1 VTIRDGLIRG
11 ARRLEASRVPNPRM
25 TAERL
30 LAWRLAVD
38 RAYLYAHG
46 ERVLAPEEARAFLEA
61 VGARAEGVP
70 TQYIVGTQ
78 EFFGRS
84 FAVGPAVL
92 IPRPE
97 TELLVECAL
106 ARILPATAPR
116 IADVGTGSGAI
127 AVTVAL
133 ERPSA
138 HVVASDVSAEA
149 LGVASR
155 NAEILGASVS
165 FLRMD
170 MLEALAGGFDFILSN
185 PPYVDPADA
194 PTLEREVRDHEPGL
208 ALFASDAGLGTI
220 RRLIPEAARVLK
232 PGGWLIFEMGMDMKD
247 RILPLFDSGWERPAI
262 EPDLRGIAR
271 TVIARRV
278 G

>member
-1 VTIRDGLIRG
+1 
-11 ARRLEASRVPNPRM
+11 M

-106 ARILPATAPR
+106 ARILPAPR
-116 IADVGTGSGAI
+116 PGSPTWGPDRA
-127 AVTVAL
+127 
-133 ERPSA
+133 R
-138 HVVASDVSAEA
+138 
-149 LGVASR
+149 SR
-155 NAEILGASVS
+155 
-165 FLRMD
+165 
-170 MLEALAGGFDFILSN
+170 
-185 PPYVDPADA
+185 
-194 PTLEREVRDHEPGL
+194 
-208 ALFASDAGLGTI
+208 
-220 RRLIPEAARVLK
+220 
-232 PGGWLIFEMGMDMKD
+232 
-247 RILPLFDSGWERPAI
+247 
-262 EPDLRGIAR
+262 
-271 TVIARRV
+271 
-278 G
+278 